1 MGFKYNQKGFAYFIH
16 SLTIAPVGISYHTG
30 LYYNLQGLQF
40 SKTVDDFP
48 LSALT
53 CIPPS
58 GTMKA
63 NYWDVSWLVTILF
76 LHVLWP
82 SVCVYSA
89 IGSYH
94 KNLMGNQNPQQ

>member
-82 SVCVYSA
+82 SVCVC
-89 IGSYH
+89 I
-94 KNLMGNQNPQQ
+94 QQ